1 MTHHL
6 KRSMRRIYGLPK
18 ENRHQAAR
26 YLADRGFEA
35 VTVGV
40 DEDAASIKPALDA
53 GLRVWRC
60 RAAFSLRHL
69 SDADKAPLL
78 ARDVDGEP
86 RLWFGSGCPNE
97 PAIRDDHLSQVRRT
111 VAAGVF
117 DGWLLD
123 GIRFA
128 SPNAGEA
135 YFTCFCERCKRKAAL
150 LGFDFEA
157 MHRDVRALRDWCRTG
172 EPQPLASNPEDL
184 IAPLVTRWP
193 GIAEWLRFREACVRE
208 HVGEVRAAI
217 DAAKSPSAA
226 FQLGAYLF
234 FPSIAPLV
242 GQDYA
247 QLGALLDQV
256 SPMLY
261 RTLTPGDSCLTTE
274 WGALAA
280 LRLITPHDTF
290 APREVGQQV
299 RLAHE
304 RIDGQAAL
312 VPILQLADERLDE
325 TMEAAQLGGAEGA
338 DFFRFR
344 PGEERYVEIASRGT
358 RARI

>member
-1 MTHHL
+1 
-6 KRSMRRIYGLPK
+6 MRRIYGLPRD
-18 ENRHQAAR
+18 NRDQAAR
-26 YLADRGFEA
+26 YLTERGFDA

-40 DEDAASIKPALDA
+40 DEDAVSVKPARDA

-60 RAAFSLRHL
+60 RAAFSVRHL

-97 PAIRDDHLSQVRRT
+97 KAIRDDHLDQVRRT
-111 VAAGVF
+111 VEAGPF

-128 SPNAGEA
+128 SPNAGDA
-135 YFTCFCERCKRKAAL
+135 FFTCFCARCERKAAQ
-150 LGFDFEA
+150 LGFDFHA
-157 MHRDVRALRDWCRTG
+157 MRRDVRALRDWCRTSDA
-172 EPQPLASNPEDL
+172 QPLATNPEDL
-184 IAPLVTRWP
+184 VAPLVTRWP
-193 GIAEWLRFREACVRE
+193 GTAEWLRFREACVRE
-208 HVGEVRAAI
+208 HVGEVRAVI
-217 DAAKSPSAA
+217 DAANLRGKR

-242 GQDYA
+242 GQDYP

-280 LRLITPHDTF
+280 LHLITPHDTF
-290 APREVGQQV
+290 APRDVGQQV
-299 RLAHE
+299 RLARE
-304 RIDGQAAL
+304 RLGGQASL
-312 VPILQLADERLDE
+312 VPILQLADERLEE
-325 TMEAAQLGGAEGA
+325 TMEAARLGGAGGM
-338 DFFRFR
+338 DFFRYR